1 VITTD
6 ISVALK
12 KTQMMLN
19 LSRAAKANLTDFSKD
34 AVQALKQSA
43 ANMKKT
49 PHKTGQLARSIGFLL
64 AAAGAGWKSTIGTG
78 LGNVHNVKYAR
89 ILDQGGTI
97 LPRRRK
103 ALTIP
108 LGGTQGVAANFPD
121 AFLMKTKTGKCI
133 LAEETGRGRIKAL
146 FLLVRSVQI
155 PAFAWFSS
163 VWEWKLQFLNQN
175 YMNEA
180 ALMRTAWRLA
190 GSGGGGRGD

>member
-1 VITTD
+1 MITAD

-34 AVQALKQSA
+34 AVLALKRSA

-78 LGNVHNVKYAR
+78 LGNVQDVKYAR
-89 ILDQGGTI
+89 ILDQGGII

-103 ALTIP
+103 YLTVP
-108 LGGTQGVAANFPD
+108 LGKTQGVAANFPD
-121 AFLMKTKTGKCI
+121 AFFMKTKAGKCLLARETGK
-133 LAEETGRGRIKAL
+133 GRIEAL
-146 FLLVRSVQI
+146 FLLVKQVQM
-155 PAFAWFSS
+155 PAFGWFTS

-175 YMNEA
+175 YMNEQ
-180 ALMRTAWRLA
+180 ALLRTAERLA
-190 GSGGGGRGD
+190 GGGSGD